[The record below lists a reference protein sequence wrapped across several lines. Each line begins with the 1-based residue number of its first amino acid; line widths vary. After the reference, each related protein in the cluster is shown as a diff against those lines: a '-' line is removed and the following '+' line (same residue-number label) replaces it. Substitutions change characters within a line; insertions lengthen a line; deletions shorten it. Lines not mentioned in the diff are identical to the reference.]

1 MYSGRNYREGDQ
13 YHQYPKSRFS
23 VKIGFQFLGTL
34 NAYYFVTWDIQ
45 RAKNMH
51 VFFIFIFTL
60 STAFSHT
67 DLEETIEFDI
77 QRGKKVVGELV
88 AQRVTR
94 GNKTVYTSYT
104 KASIAMIKRVTMVYE
119 FKVTMKDGALFHA
132 DTKVIMNKKL
142 HATSKVRLEK
152 AQYHFLKN
160 NIKGYNEAYID
171 YPIDYPAILL
181 LFDEPKTFNA
191 SFSEEEG
198 IFHDLERV
206 ADHVYHKT
214 NPKGKV
220 NEYHYQDGMLSK
232 ATLDAGIFQFR
243 VVRKE
248 EHM

>member
-1 MYSGRNYREGDQ
+1 
-13 YHQYPKSRFS
+13 
-23 VKIGFQFLGTL
+23 
-34 NAYYFVTWDIQ
+34 
-45 RAKNMH
+45 MH
-51 VFFIFIFTL
+51 VFFIFIFAL
-60 STAFSHT
+60 STAFFHT

-77 QRGKKVVGELV
+77 MRGKKVVGELV
-88 AQRVTR
+88 AKKITR

-104 KASIAMIKRVTMVYE
+104 EASITMIKRVTMVYD
-119 FKVTMKDGALFHA
+119 FQVTMKNGALFHA

-152 AQYHFLKN
+152 NRYHFLKN
-160 NIKGYNEAYID
+160 KTKGYKEAYID

-206 ADHVYHKT
+206 ADHVYQKT

-220 NEYHYQDGMLSK
+220 NEYHYEDARLSK
-232 ATLDAGIFQFR
+232 ATLDAGFFQFS